1 MSTEANPVVARPDAR
16 PLGPLSATD
25 ATDEVLQVPAHGRIP
40 SLDGLRAISIA
51 AVLLGHLAGSNN
63 FPTVIGD
70 VVRGN
75 GFVDVAYF
83 GVSVFFVISGFLI
96 TGILMKESQRP
107 GGIGLRRFYLRRTM
121 RIFPAYYVFVFAVV
135 LMTAIGI
142 FSVTSNDIGHAL
154 TYTTNY
160 DPNRSWE
167 IGHLWSLSVEEQF
180 YLLWPVALILLGIRN
195 AKAAAIV
202 VVVAVPF
209 LRALEYHFV
218 PQWEDI
224 VGNTFETTAD
234 AIALGCLLALTLD
247 QLVKQAWFR
256 KIINGPWMIVALL
269 AVALLLSKWGPSRLL
284 LSISLT
290 NVAIALA
297 VAYCVLRPRSKAGRL
312 LNVRPLVFIGVLS
325 YSIYLW
331 QQIFVNRNSTLII
344 STFPLDVL
352 LVALF
357 ALGSYYLVERPF
369 LRWRPRVE
377 RRLLGT
383 VPSTE
388 T

>member
-16 PLGPLSATD
+16 PMGPLSATD
-25 ATDEVLQVPAHGRIP
+25 ATDEALQVPAGRRIP

-121 RIFPAYYVFVFAVV
+121 RIFPAYYAFVFVVV
-135 LMTAIGI
+135 VMTAAGI

-180 YLLWPVALILLGIRN
+180 YLLWPVALILLGLRN

-202 VVVAVPF
+202 VVLAVPF
-209 LRALEYHFV
+209 VRALEYHFV

-256 KIINGPWMIVALL
+256 RIINAPWMIVALL
-269 AVALLLSKWGPSRLL
+269 AVALLLSRWGPSRLL

-297 VAYCVLRPRSKAGRL
+297 VSVLRPSSAVQRGSAPQPSAVGVHRSLEL
-312 LNVRPLVFIGVLS
+312 LDLSMATGLRQSEFDAHHFDIPARYPPRRSLCSWLVLPCRTS
-325 YSIYLW
+325 
-331 QQIFVNRNSTLII
+331 
-344 STFPLDVL
+344 
-352 LVALF
+352 
-357 ALGSYYLVERPF
+357 
-369 LRWRPRVE
+369 
-377 RRLLGT
+377 
-383 VPSTE
+383 VPAMAT
-388 T
+388 